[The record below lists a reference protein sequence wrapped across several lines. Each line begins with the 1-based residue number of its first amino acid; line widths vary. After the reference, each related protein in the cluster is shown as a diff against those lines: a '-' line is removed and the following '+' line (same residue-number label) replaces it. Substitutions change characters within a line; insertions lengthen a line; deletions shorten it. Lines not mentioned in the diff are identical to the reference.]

1 MSDFEDAEEIKEQT
15 LEIFKRETQK
25 QLIDLNNIIVAYR
38 TRVSILEKELQEAKN
53 VPIPKTIVE
62 QVIDL
67 ERQIKKL
74 NEEIEYYKKYVP
86 VQIIINREN
95 FKKPTRQG
103 GLKK

>member
-53 VPIPKTIVE
+53 IPIPKTIVE
-62 QVIDL
+62 QVIGL